1 MARRLRHGLESR
13 AHYTFEA
20 SVSSKSKRNTPTKEM
35 LREVARTAP
44 PAISAAEAADALQR
58 HMGATGAVVA
68 SAARVRRIGRPA

>member
-1 MARRLRHGLESR
+1 M
-13 AHYTFEA
+13 
-20 SVSSKSKRNTPTKEM
+20 SSKSKRNTPTKEM

-68 SAARVRRIGRPA
+68 SAARARRIGRPAQRLESVPTILTRQEA